1 MSDDRQ
7 TIEDYAQALE
17 RCLVG
22 PAQDKARSRAEVTEL
37 LYDAAEAGELAE
49 ALRRLGGPRSA
60 AALFT
65 PARTAPLAS
74 MYRRLQAALIDLLPL
89 IGVTI
94 ALTVRQAENG
104 PHILLAFPPA
114 ISQSSGRLLAGGGL
128 LAAVG
133 MPLALAWSILVLGIL
148 ESRTGATPGKWL
160 LGLTVVTETGLRVPP
175 VTCIARRLSLLA
187 GPFAWLD
194 WLPQFWGDRHRLL
207 DRLTRTKVVAQRGQR
222 EPRAV
227 PDRPPAVL

>member
-22 PAQDKARSRAEVTEL
+22 PVQDKARSREVTEH

-49 ALRRLGGPRSA
+49 ALQRLGSPRSA

-74 MYRRLQAALIDLLPL
+74 MYRRLQ
-89 IGVTI
+89 
-94 ALTVRQAENG
+94 
-104 PHILLAFPPA
+104 
-114 ISQSSGRLLAGGGL
+114 
-128 LAAVG
+128 
-133 MPLALAWSILVLGIL
+133 
-148 ESRTGATPGKWL
+148 
-160 LGLTVVTETGLRVPP
+160 VPP
-175 VTCIARRLSLLA
+175 VTSVVRRLSLLA
-187 GPFAWLD
+187 GPSAWLD
-194 WLPQFWGDRHRLL
+194 WLPQFWGDRRRLL